1 MILLDGSFWKDE
13 RMKNTAIE
21 MAETNYEHELERA
34 EEALTRLATNWRADE
49 DVRTAVQDAL
59 NNAYV
64 PGISPEAWA
73 MAAHRAVWGLISSE

>member
-1 MILLDGSFWKDE
+1 M
-13 RMKNTAIE
+13 NNA
-21 MAETNYEHELERA
+21 AETNYEIELERA
-34 EEALTRLATNWRADE
+34 EEELAKLVGNWRVDE

-73 MAAHRAVWGLISSE
+73 EAAYRAVWGAK